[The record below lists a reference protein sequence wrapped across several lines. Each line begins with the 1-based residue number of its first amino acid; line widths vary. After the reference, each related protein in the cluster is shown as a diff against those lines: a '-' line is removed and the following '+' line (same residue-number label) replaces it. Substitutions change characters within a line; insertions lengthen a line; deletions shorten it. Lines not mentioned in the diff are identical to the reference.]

1 MKFSDNKIYLSYDD
15 VETMCDDLAQR
26 IRCDLVVG
34 IKRGGVVPALH
45 LSHSL
50 GVPMEVVTW
59 QTRDGVTQEA
69 DNQVVKDA
77 VLAGKT
83 VVFVDDINDS
93 GLTMSEVIHAY
104 GWSICEN
111 PDIMFASLVEKTSTK
126 ERSHITSMRIDTSNW
141 ITFPWENQQ

>member
-1 MKFSDNKIYLSYDD
+1 MQLTKDKIHLSYDD
-15 VETMCDDLAQR
+15 VETMCGDLAR
-26 IRCDLVVG
+26 RVRGDLIVG

-45 LSHSL
+45 LSHAL
-50 GVPMEVVTW
+50 DLPMEVITW

-69 DNQVVKDA
+69 DNQIVKDA

-93 GLTMSEVIHAY
+93 GRTMYEVIHAY

-111 PDIMFASLVEKTSTK
+111 PDVVFASLVEKTSTK
-126 ERSHITSMRIDTSNW
+126 ERSHVTSLSINDLKW
-141 ITFPWENQQ
+141 VVFPWEEQ